1 MRWLPYLILAY
12 VTLGVQ
18 IGLGTYVSWHGAS
31 PNLVLIVALFVA
43 LNAPRGAALLGCFSL
58 GLLQDLLSTTP
69 PGLYALSFGLVALVV
84 VSANHVISRE
94 HSLTHLG
101 LGLFGGLV
109 TAAVLSLHLILRPP
123 GGRVID
129 PSGAALP
136 AIRGP
141 MFPLFIAAGY
151 TALLAPAVLWTLQR
165 FKRPF
170 AFQGAYRRS
179 FR

>member
-31 PNLVLIVALFVA
+31 PNLVLIVALFLA

-69 PGLYALSFGLVALVV
+69 PGLYALSYGLVALVV
-84 VSANHVISRE
+84 VSASHVIGRE

-123 GGRVID
+123 GGRVTD
-129 PSGAALP
+129 ASGAALP

-141 MFPLFIAAGY
+141 MLPLFIAAGY
-151 TALLAPAVLWTLQR
+151 TALLAPAMLWILQR
-165 FKRPF
+165 LKRPF

>member
-31 PNLVLIVALFVA
+31 PNLVLIAALFIA

-69 PGLYALSFGLVALVV
+69 PGLYALSYGLVALVV
-84 VSANHVISRE
+84 VSANQVISRE

-101 LGLFGGLV
+101 LGLFGGLM
-109 TAAVLSLHLILRPP
+109 TAVVLSLHLILRPP

-129 PSGAALP
+129 AGGAALP

-141 MFPLFIAAGY
+141 MLPLFIAAGY
-151 TALLAPAVLWTLQR
+151 TALLAPAMLWALQR

-170 AFQGAYRRS
+170 AFQGSYRRS
-179 FR
+179 YR